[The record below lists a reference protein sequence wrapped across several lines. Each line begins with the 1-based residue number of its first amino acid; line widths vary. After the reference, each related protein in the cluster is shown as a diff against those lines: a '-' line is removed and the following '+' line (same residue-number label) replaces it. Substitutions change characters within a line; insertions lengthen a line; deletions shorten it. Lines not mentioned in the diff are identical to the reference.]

1 MACVQRN
8 HFNLKA
14 MALSKSIF
22 ATLFP
27 HHQQLIEQ
35 QNSPITESANG
46 LSTTGA
52 VETEPISY
60 RQPETVPISY
70 RQPETVPIQ
79 PTDEKVNFGY
89 GREFDIDNSPNIQ
102 PTQTQTS
109 TDAWK
114 PADVKL
120 NLSPYDTALKDYQ
133 DAVLA
138 DKPKMPAWKNA
149 LLAATHI
156 INKAFNPQDQTEFQT
171 AGQIAYQNNVQ
182 QKYAKFAPLQKLR
195 DQKLQEQ
202 YQQAQSNAQTQRSI
216 NDTRKVDISEFKT
229 KADSQYRMDRLSLDR
244 EKADKLD
251 GYRQEII
258 RIGDSKL
265 EQGDKRIG
273 ILVEALKDK
282 DLDRESKEK
291 IATLLNENRIDVAK
305 IYADA
310 GITKVGMQQEGENKR
325 AEMSRQTQLEKIK
338 ADTLKW
344 KADLDVKFA
353 NNAQAKAAAMQKQL
367 ATWMTAKNQGKL
379 TAEEFE
385 LLAGT
390 LK

>member
-1 MACVQRN
+1 
-8 HFNLKA
+8 

-27 HHQQLIEQ
+27 HIKLPEPTVRGTQTL
-35 QNSPITESANG
+35 NNNPSF
-46 LSTTGA
+46 GA
-52 VETEPISY
+52 ENL
-60 RQPETVPISY
+60 QPETPPI
-70 RQPETVPIQ
+70 P

-89 GREFDIDNSPNIQ
+89 GREFEVNNAPQ
-102 PTQTQTS
+102 VEPTQLEPSPQIEQ
-109 TDAWK
+109 WK
-114 PADVKL
+114 PADVNL
-120 NLSPYDTALKDYQ
+120 NLSPYDQGLQDDAEYNQRKQEYL
-133 DAVLA
+133 DAVKA

-156 INKAFNPQDQTEFQT
+156 INKAFNPQDDTQFET
-171 AGQIAYQNNVQ
+171 AGDIAYKKNVQ
-182 QKYAKFAPLQKLR
+182 QKYAKFAPLQKLH

-202 YQQAQSNAQTQRSI
+202 YQQAQTYSQIQRSN

-229 KADSQYRMDRLSLDR
+229 KADSQYRQDRLVLDR